1 MGRKRADLG
10 NDAEARI
17 VASMVRGDSAVVVAR
32 TLGCSLA
39 TAKRR
44 MAELRKGVPAA
55 RAEKRAAVVRE
66 PAARAEKRA
75 AVAEPLPDPDGE
87 IPEGTTIEQIG
98 KWLRLAEEE
107 IAAGKGEPDTIAK
120 MVRLAAT
127 LLALRVKAT
136 PAPKADPNDN
146 PDFVAAADRVRKRWH
161 DLLDK
166 VKAT

>member
-1 MGRKRADLG
+1 
-10 NDAEARI
+10 
-17 VASMVRGDSAVVVAR
+17 MVRGESAAVVAR

-55 RAEKRAAVVRE
+55 RAEKRAAAQ
-66 PAARAEKRA
+66 PALAPKASA
-75 AVAEPLPDPDGE
+75 ALPDPDGE

-127 LLALRVKAT
+127 LLALQVKAT
-136 PAPKADPNDN
+136 PPPKADPNDN
-146 PDFVAAADRVRKRWH
+146 PDFVAAAERVRKRWH
-161 DLLDK
+161 DLLEK
-166 VKAT
+166 VKAA